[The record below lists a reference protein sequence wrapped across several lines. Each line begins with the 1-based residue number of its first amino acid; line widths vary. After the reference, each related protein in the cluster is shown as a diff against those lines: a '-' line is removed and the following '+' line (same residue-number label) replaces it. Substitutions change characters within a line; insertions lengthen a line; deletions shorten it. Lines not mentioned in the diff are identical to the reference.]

1 MQSPLRELSN
11 NGRTFSVV
19 NEDGGMDI
27 LLFLLYITT
36 NILITVITGTSR
48 PNGRD
53 DNIPDVLPFTSIRL
67 PPELF
72 QGPIETRDTAVGL
85 VFTVYAISILFPIA
99 NTSDIPPNRS
109 IRTPVIGAIVVGQ
122 NETENLTEPVV
133 IELTLL
139 RENDVS
145 TL

>member
-1 MQSPLRELSN
+1 MLPIAS
-11 NGRTFSVV
+11 
-19 NEDGGMDI
+19 
-27 LLFLLYITT
+27 IT
-36 NILITVITGTSR
+36 
-48 PNGRD
+48 
-53 DNIPDVLPFTSIRL
+53 L

-72 QGPIETRDTAVGL
+72 QGLRENRDTAVGL
-85 VFTVYAISILFPIA
+85 VFTAYTSSILFPLA

-122 NETENLTEPVV
+122 NETENLTEPVL
-133 IELTLL
+133 IDLTIL